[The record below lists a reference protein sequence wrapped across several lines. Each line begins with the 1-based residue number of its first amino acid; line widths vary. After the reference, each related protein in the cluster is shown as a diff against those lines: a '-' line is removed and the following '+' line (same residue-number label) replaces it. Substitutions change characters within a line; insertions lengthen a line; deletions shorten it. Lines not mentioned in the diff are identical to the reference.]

1 MNTSM
6 SWIKAY
12 IPDLDVTPEEYTD
25 AMTLTGTKVEGY
37 KKLDACL
44 DKIVVGEVLTCEEH
58 PNSDHLHIC
67 TVGVGQEEP
76 LQIVCGAPNVR
87 AGQKVPVVLV
97 GGRVA
102 GTHSGGSSDDGV
114 EIKSGKL
121 RGVESFGMICSID

>member
-87 AGQKVPVVLV
+87 AGQKVPDTWPARTAAEAPTAEWRLK
-97 GGRVA
+97 A
-102 GTHSGGSSDDGV
+102 GSSA
-114 EIKSGKL
+114 EWSHL
-121 RGVESFGMICSID
+121 A